1 MLRLKLSKVFFVI
14 IALLF
19 IADPAVC
26 YLQQKTADSFSQETT
41 GSAIASAKARKAPLN
56 KHVVKFVKQYI
67 QKNNEDLFRIR
78 QKSKSPFMVMDAVF
92 KSYDLPVE
100 LKYLAVIESE
110 LKPTALSRVGA
121 AGPWQLMPET
131 AKILGLKVSSKYDER
146 TQYKKSTK
154 AAARYLKD
162 LYAEFGDWLLVLAA
176 YNGGPGPVYHAI
188 HKSGSRNFW
197 NLQYYLPAESREHVK
212 KFIATHYYFEGQ
224 GSMTTLTKEE
234 NLEFN
239 KVKMNFLALQKQ
251 TSHINPQAIAVN
263 EKTIAEKSVAG
274 RF

>member
-1 MLRLKLSKVFFVI
+1 MLRLKLSKCFFVL
-14 IALLF
+14 IALMF

-26 YLQQKTADSFSQETT
+26 YLQHKDADTLSQETT
-41 GSAIASAKARKAPLN
+41 SSAIASLKAHKAPLN
-56 KHVVKFVKQYI
+56 KHAVKFVKQYI
-67 QKNNEDLFRIR
+67 QKNNEDLLRIR

-110 LKPTALSRVGA
+110 LKPTAVSRVGA

-131 AKILGLKVSSKYDER
+131 AKILGLKVSARYDER
-146 TQYKKSTK
+146 TQYKKSTR

-188 HKSGSRNFW
+188 HKSGSHNFW
-197 NLQYYLPAESREHVK
+197 TLQNYLPAESRDHVK

-239 KVKMNFLALQKQ
+239 KVKKNYLALQKQ
-251 TSHINPQAIAVN
+251 NIQTNPAMDAS
-263 EKTIAEKSVAG
+263 EETIARKSVAKK
-274 RF
+274 

>member
-1 MLRLKLSKVFFVI
+1 MLSSKFLKAFFISLS
-14 IALLF
+14 LLF
-19 IADPAVC
+19 IAAPAIC
-26 YLQQKTADSFSQETT
+26 YLQQKNAGILSQETMNAAVV
-41 GSAIASAKARKAPLN
+41 SLKAKKAPLN
-56 KHVVKFVKQYI
+56 KHAVKFVRQYL

-78 QKSKSPFMVMDAVF
+78 QKSKSPFLVMDAVF

-121 AGPWQLMPET
+121 AGPWQLMPAT
-131 AKILGLKVSSKYDER
+131 AKILGLKITGRYDER

-176 YNGGPGPVYHAI
+176 YNGGPGPVHNAI

-224 GSMTTLTKEE
+224 GSQTTLTKDEA
-234 NLEFN
+234 LQFN
-239 KVKMNFLALQKQ
+239 KVKTKFLALQQ
-251 TSHINPQAIAVN
+251 QAIHTNPAAISANN
-263 EKTIAEKSVAG
+263 EMGGEKAVAG